1 MIETAK
7 ENGLN
12 PQAYL
17 QYLFEELPNH
27 NLNDLATWQALLP
40 WSSELP
46 DDFKSPAPTRQGQ

>member
-17 QYLFEELPNH
+17 QYLFEELPH
-27 NLNDLATWQALLP
+27 RDLNDLATWQALLP

-46 DDFKSPAPTRQGQ
+46 DDLKSPAPTRQAQ